1 MPRYFL
7 HCTDGVDFVLD
18 RVGHEIE
25 AESELMWFAYRAA
38 DRLMAEL
45 PDYDGWASWLVAV
58 HNESGCLVE
67 TVPFPGDAD
76 ATLPETQSAGIMR
89 PCPPT
94 PPSSSPLPRSTLL
107 H

>member
-18 RVGHEIE
+18 RVGHEID
-25 AESELMWFAYRAA
+25 AESELIWHAYRAA

-45 PDYDGWASWLVAV
+45 PDYDGWANWLIAV
-58 HNESGCLVE
+58 HSESGCLVE
-67 TVPFPGDAD
+67 TVPFPGEAD
-76 ATLPETQSAGIMR
+76 AGLAEGAAFGIMP
-89 PCPPT
+89 PCTPT
-94 PPSSSPLPRSTLL
+94 PPTSSLLPRSTLL

>member
-1 MPRYFL
+1 MPRYYL

-18 RVGHEIE
+18 RVGHEIDV
-25 AESELMWFAYRAA
+25 ESDLMWFAYRAA
-38 DRLMAEL
+38 SRLMGEL
-45 PDYDGWASWLVAV
+45 PDYDGWSSWLVAI

-76 ATLPETQSAGIMR
+76 ATLAEAESAGIMR
-89 PCPPT
+89 PCPSIQ
-94 PPSSSPLPRSTLL
+94 PSSSLLRRSTLL

>member
-18 RVGHEIE
+18 RVGHEID

-38 DRLMAEL
+38 DRLMGEL
-45 PDYDGWASWLVAV
+45 PEYDGWAGWLVAI
-58 HNESGCLVE
+58 HNESGRLVE

-76 ATLPETQSAGIMR
+76 ATLAETQSAGIMQPCR
-89 PCPPT
+89 PS
-94 PPSSSPLPRSTLL
+94 PPSRSPLPRSTLL

>member
-1 MPRYFL
+1 MPRYYL

-25 AESELMWFAYRAA
+25 AESELMWFAYRTA
-38 DRLMAEL
+38 DRLMGEL
-45 PDYDGWASWLVAV
+45 PEHDDWPSWVV
-58 HNESGCLVE
+58 VVQNEIGCLVE

-76 ATLPETQSAGIMR
+76 TLLAEARDVGIM
-89 PCPPT
+89 PAC
-94 PPSSSPLPRSTLL
+94 PSSPTIQRRLPRSTLL